1 MLTDVAIKLNVSGSE
16 GVGGGSLDIFSLITK
31 FLKLVIKI
39 VIKNTSENN
48 FSSSREVQ

>member
-16 GVGGGSLDIFSLITK
+16 GVGGGGSLDIFSLITK

-39 VIKNTSENN
+39 VIKNT
-48 FSSSREVQ
+48 

>member
-16 GVGGGSLDIFSLITK
+16 GVGVGGGGSLDIFSLITK

-39 VIKNTSENN
+39 VIKNT
-48 FSSSREVQ
+48 

>member
-16 GVGGGSLDIFSLITK
+16 GVGVGGGSLDIFSLITK

-39 VIKNTSENN
+39 VIKNT
-48 FSSSREVQ
+48 

>member
-1 MLTDVAIKLNVSGSE
+1 MLTDVAIKLNVSWSE
-16 GVGGGSLDIFSLITK
+16 GGGGTLDIFSSITK

-48 FSSSREVQ
+48 FSSPREVE